1 MTRVAWLG
9 LGAMGKRMACQ
20 VKAAGYKLIQY
31 NRSSDRAIID
41 GVRSAG
47 TPAEAAEQADI
58 VIAMLTN
65 DEASREVWTAPKT
78 GAIHGMRPGTIAVEC
93 STLSVD
99 WIDELDSKMNVG
111 ECRFV
116 HAPVIG
122 TLPQAD
128 AGELHTLVGGP
139 VAARDQVIPV
149 LKTFSAA
156 LHQLDAPTAAS
167 AMKLGINGWL
177 VAQLASACEILSLAK
192 QHGVDLAEATQFLCK
207 IPLASQPMRAMLGLI
222 AADDHKPRFPINL
235 AEKDLAYLQ
244 RAGQS
249 ASPNGLRFEIA
260 SACQSLLIKA
270 INSGLGERNI
280 TALIDS
286 LNQTRG
292 PEYLD

>member
-9 LGAMGKRMACQ
+9 LGAMGKRMASH
-20 VKAAGYKLIQY
+20 VNAAGYKLIQY
-31 NRSSDRAIID
+31 NRSSDRAILG
-41 GVRSAG
+41 GVRSAE

-65 DEASREVWTAPKT
+65 DEASREVWTAPKV

-99 WIDELDSKMNVG
+99 WVDELDSQMNGG
-111 ECRFV
+111 ECLFV

-128 AGELHTLVGGP
+128 AGELHTLVGGQA
-139 VAARDQVIPV
+139 AARDKVIPI
-149 LKTFSAA
+149 LKTFSDA
-156 LHQLDAPTAAS
+156 LHQLDTPKAAA

-177 VAQLASACEILSLAK
+177 VAQLASACEVLSLAK
-192 QHGVDLAEATQFLCK
+192 RHGIDLTEATQLLSK

-222 AADDHKPRFPINL
+222 AAHDHKPRFPIHL

-249 ASPNGLRFEIA
+249 ASPDGLRFEVA
-260 SACQSLLIKA
+260 SACQSLLVKA
-270 INSGLGERNI
+270 IDSGMGERNI
-280 TALIDS
+280 TSLVDS
-286 LNQTRG
+286 VTKKRM
-292 PEYLD
+292 PESP